1 MKPVWCWAGPTS
13 RVLAHKPPTRRNLSQ
28 KLSDDVFFYSC
39 PDAQMPPKKDDK
51 KKAAAGK
58 AGGGGGG
65 KAKKKVD
72 ECASN
77 LGSCFLAPGTGKK
90 AGEELQLLVRHLC
103 AENGGGWQRE
113 RSCPD
118 GAAPRSAAC
127 QQRGGPPTHACMTG
141 GGGGLRNDPI
151 SH

>member
-77 LGSCFLAPGTGKK
+77 LGSCFLAPWTGEKSRGGAAA
-90 AGEELQLLVRHLC
+90 AGSAPLC
-103 AENGGGWQRE
+103 RE
-113 RSCPD
+113 RRRV
-118 GAAPRSAAC
+118 AA
-127 QQRGGPPTHACMTG
+127 
-141 GGGGLRNDPI
+141 
-151 SH
+151 